1 VHNFRHNFYVKQ
13 KQTLNKP
20 NKQKKKKKKMA
31 SSFVSQSA
39 SFVLFVDNVR
49 VGTLENRVPISLQI
63 PSVAVPVA
71 VLPIISD
78 NGGFLTLEVAKTTS
92 NQDEV

>member
-1 VHNFRHNFYVKQ
+1 MFLVSIYLHIVQQFGQ
-13 KQTLNKP
+13 L
-20 NKQKKKKKKMA
+20 MA

-71 VLPIISD
+71 VLPIISED
-78 NGGFLTLEVAKTTS
+78 GLNLQIVNSTS
-92 NQDEV
+92 NRDEV